1 MSRVVL
7 PEIGNEYWSYF
18 SLVMADDVLKRILET
33 NSFYLGDTPA
43 PKNACHNALRFF
55 NLALKGGED
64 YYPIYSEETYGT
76 FHIARNAIR
85 KFCKPAPTTDKE
97 VCTLLRTYRE
107 LIESIEKVGRPT
119 PEHIKQVV
127 TLEQIFRFIYS
138 QGESEH
144 AIAYF
149 NGNRFNSSEY

>member
-76 FHIARNAIR
+76 FHIARNAPNY
-85 KFCKPAPTTDKE
+85 FSG
-97 VCTLLRTYRE
+97 LLVAGLVILVISQSFVNIGSMLGVVPLVGVPLLFISHGGTALWFA
-107 LIESIEKVGRPT
+107 LIEAGI
-119 PEHIKQVV
+119 ILQVSK
-127 TLEQIFRFIYS
+127 YCK
-138 QGESEH
+138 
-144 AIAYF
+144 
-149 NGNRFNSSEY
+149 N